1 MRETFHKSERL
12 CSRKIITGLFEESE
26 SFYSTF
32 FKVAWKMSAKEFS
45 GPARVAF
52 VIPKRSFRHAVS
64 RNLLKRRLREAYR
77 KNKQLLYSFLE
88 TENIQVAFV
97 IIFKETFIPDYQS
110 IESSITGLFKKFII
124 EIREK
129 RKRKS

>member
-1 MRETFHKSERL
+1 
-12 CSRKIITGLFEESE
+12 
-26 SFYSTF
+26 
-32 FKVAWKMSAKEFS
+32 MSAKEFS